1 MIKKSATSAPAIPE
15 EVVKVP
21 ELGGEVLVRGLL
33 LKDRLAI
40 ALSEGYERM
49 ALMLACCVYAKD
61 DAGVAVPLWS
71 AAEWERFGS
80 VHYEAALKLWDV
92 TRKLADLDG
101 ENAAKN
107 SKAQKPDLPAASH

>member
-15 EVVKVP
+15 ETVKVP

-40 ALSEGYERM
+40 ALAEGYERM
-49 ALMLACCVYAKD
+49 AAMLAACVFAKD
-61 DAGVAVPLWS
+61 DAGATVPLWT
-71 AAEWERFGS
+71 ADEWERFGA

-101 ENAAKN
+101 EAAAKN
-107 SKAQKPDLPAASH
+107 SVAQKSVSPAASH